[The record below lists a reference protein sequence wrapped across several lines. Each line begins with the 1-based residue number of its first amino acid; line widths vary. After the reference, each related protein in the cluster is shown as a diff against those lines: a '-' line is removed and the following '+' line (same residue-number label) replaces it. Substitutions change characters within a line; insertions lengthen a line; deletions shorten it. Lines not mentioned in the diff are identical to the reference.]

1 MANITLDARQ
11 QQKHDTSTNFN
22 NANKLYLEGE
32 FLVETDTG
40 KVKIGDGTLGYK
52 SLPYTI
58 GTRVPEGAK
67 FTDTTYTAGTGLS
80 LNGTSFSISNS
91 GVTAGSYGPSQDSS
105 VGFGDSI
112 DVPYISVN
120 SRGQITSADSRSIT
134 LPAEPTPA
142 SIGAANKI
150 HTHPTRDVFKNAT
163 DNWAGSVSA
172 IDVPKINSI
181 RSPKSAFLPANCITV
196 EYSSNGGST
205 WSDYGLT
212 DVQKQDLFALS
223 TSSNIKLSKSSP
235 VSTNDCVRITIEP
248 LDRYVSFDQLYV
260 WFSTGSHTCAL
271 DLERSTIGAKDT
283 FSFIRKDVPLGGWSG
298 PNVINFP
305 YGTFGG
311 GTSQTNNAYKYRIT
325 FKTIKLGSST
335 QSPTISDIR
344 FYGEN
349 AWIIPNDMVKNDYPF
364 SWDRDMNVNFPKQL
378 KEQGKRVYSENNK
391 PTPDAIGAEPAFTKN
406 TAFNK
411 NFGTT
416 AGTVCQGN
424 DSRLSNARPASDVSA
439 WAKEPNKPT
448 YTPTEVGV
456 IGTAPTSG
464 QVAVFDGTTGKIKST
479 GFTIASSVPSG
490 AKFTDTT
497 YSAATS
503 TVLGLVKVGY
513 TESGKNYPV
522 ELDADDKMF
531 VNVPWTDTTY
541 SVATVSEDGLMPK
554 IPSSSAQYLNGM
566 GQWSTPPDTKY
577 TNFVGS
583 GSEAK
588 SGLVPS
594 PGTTAGTTK
603 YLREDGTWSV
613 PPDTTYIAGRAIEIS
628 QGAIS
633 VTSSG
638 VSSGAYGL
646 TDSTSVNIGTSFTV
660 PGFVVDQCGRLTQAY
675 SRTVTVNAPNMT
687 GATTSAAGTAGLVPT
702 PTAGKPTRYLCST
715 GEWSIPTGTIY
726 NGSTT
731 ISVKPSTTDGEYNIY
746 LAALFPGTTSQS
758 VGPSASG
765 TINFGSAFNVPYITI
780 DQYGRITALANRSMI
795 LSGALASSSAPGLCP
810 KLDSGHPSYYLNANG
825 TWSLPRGRVYGVKG
839 EAETDYREGQVN
851 ITAANV
857 GALALTGGTVSGST
871 TFSNNVTINGEL
883 NYDGGFY

>member
-134 LPAEPTPA
+134 LPSEPTP
-142 SIGAANKI
+142 
-150 HTHPTRDVFKNAT
+150 
-163 DNWAGSVSA
+163 
-172 IDVPKINSI
+172 
-181 RSPKSAFLPANCITV
+181 
-196 EYSSNGGST
+196 
-205 WSDYGLT
+205 
-212 DVQKQDLFALS
+212 
-223 TSSNIKLSKSSP
+223 TS
-235 VSTNDCVRITIEP
+235 
-248 LDRYVSFDQLYV
+248 
-260 WFSTGSHTCAL
+260 
-271 DLERSTIGAKDT
+271 
-283 FSFIRKDVPLGGWSG
+283 
-298 PNVINFP
+298 
-305 YGTFGG
+305 
-311 GTSQTNNAYKYRIT
+311 
-325 FKTIKLGSST
+325 
-335 QSPTISDIR
+335 
-344 FYGEN
+344 
-349 AWIIPNDMVKNDYPF
+349 
-364 SWDRDMNVNFPKQL
+364 
-378 KEQGKRVYSENNK
+378 
-391 PTPDAIGAEPAFTKN
+391 IGAEPAFTKN

-411 NFGTT
+411 NFGTA
-416 AGTVCQGN
+416 AGTVCQGD

-456 IGTAPTSG
+456 IGTVPTSG

-503 TVLGLVKVGY
+503 TALGLVKVGY
-513 TESGKNYPV
+513 TESGRNYPV

-531 VNVPWTDTTY
+531 VNVPWTDTNTTYSQATSSTLGLIKIGYTESGKNYPIELNTSGQAFVNVPWTDTTY
-541 SVATVSEDGLMPK
+541 SVATTSANGLMSSDDKTKLDGIADNANNYSLPVATSSVRGGIK
-554 IPSSSAQYLNGM
+554 IGYTESGKNYPVELSNEQAYVNVP
-566 GQWSTPPDTKY
+566 WEDTTY
-577 TNFVGS
+577 SVFTGATTTAA
-583 GSEAK
+583 GT
-588 SGLVPS
+588 SGLVPA
-594 PGTTAGTTK
+594 P
-603 YLREDGTWSV
+603 
-613 PPDTTYIAGRAIEIS
+613 
-628 QGAIS
+628 
-633 VTSSG
+633 TSGQS
-638 VSSGAYGL
+638 
-646 TDSTSVNIGTSFTV
+646 
-660 PGFVVDQCGRLTQAY
+660 
-675 SRTVTVNAPNMT
+675 
-687 GATTSAAGTAGLVPT
+687 
-702 PTAGKPTRYLCST
+702 TRYLCSN
-715 GEWSIPTGTIY
+715 GEWSVPQGSIY
-726 NGSTT
+726 NGSTA
-731 ISVKPSTTDGEYNIY
+731 ISVKPSTVDGEYNIY
-746 LAALFPGTTSQS
+746 LVALFPGTTSQS
-758 VGPSASG
+758 VGPSASA
-765 TINFGSAFNVPYITI
+765 TINFGTSFNVPHITI

-825 TWSLPRGRVYGVKG
+825 TWSAPRGRVYGVKG
-839 EAETDYREGQVN
+839 NAETAYREGQVN

-857 GALALTGGTVSGST
+857 GALPITGGTVSGAT
-871 TFSNNVTINGEL
+871 TFSDTVTLSTAGSITYDDGF
-883 NYDGGFY
+883 YDG

>member
-134 LPAEPTPA
+134 LPSEPTP
-142 SIGAANKI
+142 
-150 HTHPTRDVFKNAT
+150 
-163 DNWAGSVSA
+163 
-172 IDVPKINSI
+172 
-181 RSPKSAFLPANCITV
+181 
-196 EYSSNGGST
+196 
-205 WSDYGLT
+205 
-212 DVQKQDLFALS
+212 
-223 TSSNIKLSKSSP
+223 TS
-235 VSTNDCVRITIEP
+235 
-248 LDRYVSFDQLYV
+248 
-260 WFSTGSHTCAL
+260 
-271 DLERSTIGAKDT
+271 
-283 FSFIRKDVPLGGWSG
+283 
-298 PNVINFP
+298 
-305 YGTFGG
+305 
-311 GTSQTNNAYKYRIT
+311 
-325 FKTIKLGSST
+325 
-335 QSPTISDIR
+335 
-344 FYGEN
+344 
-349 AWIIPNDMVKNDYPF
+349 
-364 SWDRDMNVNFPKQL
+364 
-378 KEQGKRVYSENNK
+378 
-391 PTPDAIGAEPAFTKN
+391 IGAEPAFTKN

-411 NFGTT
+411 NFGTA
-416 AGTVCQGN
+416 AGTVCQGD

-490 AKFTDTT
+490 AKFTDTI

-503 TVLGLVKVGY
+503 TALGLVKVGY

-531 VNVPWTDTTY
+531 VNVPWTDTDTTYSQATSSTLGLIKIGYTESGKNYPVELNTSGQAFVNVPWTDTTY
-541 SVATVSEDGLMPK
+541 SV
-554 IPSSSAQYLNGM
+554 
-566 GQWSTPPDTKY
+566 
-577 TNFVGS
+577 F
-583 GSEAK
+583 
-588 SGLVPS
+588 
-594 PGTTAGTTK
+594 
-603 YLREDGTWSV
+603 
-613 PPDTTYIAGRAIEIS
+613 
-628 QGAIS
+628 
-633 VTSSG
+633 
-638 VSSGAYGL
+638 
-646 TDSTSVNIGTSFTV
+646 
-660 PGFVVDQCGRLTQAY
+660 
-675 SRTVTVNAPNMT
+675 T
-687 GATTSAAGTAGLVPT
+687 GATTTAAGTTGLVPA
-702 PTAGKPTRYLCST
+702 PTTGQSTRYLCST

-746 LAALFPGTTSQS
+746 LVALFPGTTSQS
-758 VGPSASG
+758 AGPSASA
-765 TINFGSAFNVPYITI
+765 TINFGTSFNVPHITI
-780 DQYGRITALANRSMI
+780 DQYGRITELSNRSML

-825 TWSLPRGRVYGVKG
+825 TWSAPRGRVYGVKG
-839 EAETDYREGQVN
+839 NAETAYREGQVN
-851 ITAANV
+851 ITAANI
-857 GALALTGGTVSGST
+857 GALSLSSGGTVSGLT
-871 TFSNNVTINGEL
+871 TFESRVTITQAGFL
-883 NYDGGFY
+883 TYDDGFY

>member
-134 LPAEPTPA
+134 LPSEPTP
-142 SIGAANKI
+142 
-150 HTHPTRDVFKNAT
+150 
-163 DNWAGSVSA
+163 
-172 IDVPKINSI
+172 
-181 RSPKSAFLPANCITV
+181 
-196 EYSSNGGST
+196 
-205 WSDYGLT
+205 
-212 DVQKQDLFALS
+212 
-223 TSSNIKLSKSSP
+223 TS
-235 VSTNDCVRITIEP
+235 
-248 LDRYVSFDQLYV
+248 
-260 WFSTGSHTCAL
+260 
-271 DLERSTIGAKDT
+271 
-283 FSFIRKDVPLGGWSG
+283 
-298 PNVINFP
+298 
-305 YGTFGG
+305 
-311 GTSQTNNAYKYRIT
+311 
-325 FKTIKLGSST
+325 
-335 QSPTISDIR
+335 
-344 FYGEN
+344 
-349 AWIIPNDMVKNDYPF
+349 
-364 SWDRDMNVNFPKQL
+364 
-378 KEQGKRVYSENNK
+378 
-391 PTPDAIGAEPAFTKN
+391 IGAEPAFAKN

-411 NFGTT
+411 NFGSA

-531 VNVPWTDTTY
+531 VNVPWTDTNTTYSQATSSTLGLIKIGYTESGKNYPIELNTSGQAYVNVPWEDTTY
-541 SVATVSEDGLMPK
+541 SVFTGATTTAAG
-554 IPSSSAQYLNGM
+554 
-566 GQWSTPPDTKY
+566 T
-577 TNFVGS
+577 
-583 GSEAK
+583 
-588 SGLVPS
+588 SGLVPA
-594 PGTTAGTTK
+594 P
-603 YLREDGTWSV
+603 
-613 PPDTTYIAGRAIEIS
+613 
-628 QGAIS
+628 
-633 VTSSG
+633 TSGQS
-638 VSSGAYGL
+638 
-646 TDSTSVNIGTSFTV
+646 
-660 PGFVVDQCGRLTQAY
+660 
-675 SRTVTVNAPNMT
+675 
-687 GATTSAAGTAGLVPT
+687 
-702 PTAGKPTRYLCST
+702 TRYLCSDGT
-715 GEWSIPTGTIY
+715 WNIPTGTIY

-746 LAALFPGTTSQS
+746 LVALFPGTTSQS

-810 KLDSGHPSYYLNANG
+810 KLDSSHPSYYLNANG
-825 TWSLPRGRVYGVKG
+825 TWSAPRGKVYGVKG
-839 EAETDYREGQVN
+839 NAETAYREGQVN

-857 GALALTGGTVSGST
+857 GALPITGGTVSGAT
-871 TFSNNVTINGEL
+871 TFSDTVTLSTAGSIT
-883 NYDGGFY
+883 YDDGFY

>member
-134 LPAEPTPA
+134 LPSEPTP
-142 SIGAANKI
+142 
-150 HTHPTRDVFKNAT
+150 
-163 DNWAGSVSA
+163 
-172 IDVPKINSI
+172 
-181 RSPKSAFLPANCITV
+181 
-196 EYSSNGGST
+196 
-205 WSDYGLT
+205 
-212 DVQKQDLFALS
+212 
-223 TSSNIKLSKSSP
+223 
-235 VSTNDCVRITIEP
+235 
-248 LDRYVSFDQLYV
+248 
-260 WFSTGSHTCAL
+260 
-271 DLERSTIGAKDT
+271 
-283 FSFIRKDVPLGGWSG
+283 
-298 PNVINFP
+298 
-305 YGTFGG
+305 
-311 GTSQTNNAYKYRIT
+311 
-325 FKTIKLGSST
+325 
-335 QSPTISDIR
+335 IS
-344 FYGEN
+344 
-349 AWIIPNDMVKNDYPF
+349 
-364 SWDRDMNVNFPKQL
+364 
-378 KEQGKRVYSENNK
+378 
-391 PTPDAIGAEPAFTKN
+391 IGAEPAFAKN

-411 NFGTT
+411 NFGSA

-439 WAKEPNKPT
+439 WAKKPNKPT

-503 TVLGLVKVGY
+503 TALGLVKVGY
-513 TESGKNYPV
+513 KESGRNYPV

-531 VNVPWTDTTY
+531 VNVPWTDTNTTYSKATSSTLGLIKIGYTESGKNYPIELNTSGQAYVNVPWVNTTY
-541 SVATVSEDGLMPK
+541 SVFTGATTTAAG
-554 IPSSSAQYLNGM
+554 
-566 GQWSTPPDTKY
+566 T
-577 TNFVGS
+577 
-583 GSEAK
+583 
-588 SGLVPS
+588 SGLVPA
-594 PGTTAGTTK
+594 P
-603 YLREDGTWSV
+603 
-613 PPDTTYIAGRAIEIS
+613 
-628 QGAIS
+628 
-633 VTSSG
+633 TSGQS
-638 VSSGAYGL
+638 
-646 TDSTSVNIGTSFTV
+646 
-660 PGFVVDQCGRLTQAY
+660 
-675 SRTVTVNAPNMT
+675 
-687 GATTSAAGTAGLVPT
+687 
-702 PTAGKPTRYLCST
+702 TRYLCST
-715 GEWSIPTGTIY
+715 GEWSIPTGSIY
-726 NGSTT
+726 KGSTA

-746 LAALFPGTTSQS
+746 LVALFPGTTSQS

-825 TWSLPRGRVYGVKG
+825 TWSAPRGRVYGVKG
-839 EAETDYREGQVN
+839 NAETAYREGQVN

-857 GALALTGGTVSGST
+857 GALPITGGTVSGAT
-871 TFSNNVTINGEL
+871 TFSATVTLSTAGSITYDDGF
-883 NYDGGFY
+883 YDG

>member
-134 LPAEPTPA
+134 LPSEPTP
-142 SIGAANKI
+142 
-150 HTHPTRDVFKNAT
+150 
-163 DNWAGSVSA
+163 
-172 IDVPKINSI
+172 
-181 RSPKSAFLPANCITV
+181 
-196 EYSSNGGST
+196 
-205 WSDYGLT
+205 
-212 DVQKQDLFALS
+212 
-223 TSSNIKLSKSSP
+223 TS
-235 VSTNDCVRITIEP
+235 
-248 LDRYVSFDQLYV
+248 
-260 WFSTGSHTCAL
+260 
-271 DLERSTIGAKDT
+271 
-283 FSFIRKDVPLGGWSG
+283 
-298 PNVINFP
+298 
-305 YGTFGG
+305 
-311 GTSQTNNAYKYRIT
+311 
-325 FKTIKLGSST
+325 
-335 QSPTISDIR
+335 
-344 FYGEN
+344 
-349 AWIIPNDMVKNDYPF
+349 
-364 SWDRDMNVNFPKQL
+364 
-378 KEQGKRVYSENNK
+378 
-391 PTPDAIGAEPAFTKN
+391 IGAEPAFAKN

-411 NFGTT
+411 NFGSA

-513 TESGKNYPV
+513 TESGRNYPV

-531 VNVPWTDTTY
+531 VNVPWTDTNTTYSQATSSTLGLIKIGYTESGKNYPIELNTSGQAYVNVPWEDTTY
-541 SVATVSEDGLMPK
+541 SVFTGATTTAAG
-554 IPSSSAQYLNGM
+554 
-566 GQWSTPPDTKY
+566 T
-577 TNFVGS
+577 
-583 GSEAK
+583 
-588 SGLVPS
+588 SGLVPA
-594 PGTTAGTTK
+594 P
-603 YLREDGTWSV
+603 
-613 PPDTTYIAGRAIEIS
+613 
-628 QGAIS
+628 
-633 VTSSG
+633 TSGQS
-638 VSSGAYGL
+638 
-646 TDSTSVNIGTSFTV
+646 
-660 PGFVVDQCGRLTQAY
+660 
-675 SRTVTVNAPNMT
+675 
-687 GATTSAAGTAGLVPT
+687 
-702 PTAGKPTRYLCST
+702 TRYLCST

-726 NGSTT
+726 NGSTA
-731 ISVKPSTTDGEYNIY
+731 ISVKPSTVDGEYNIY
-746 LAALFPGTTSQS
+746 LVALFPGTTSQS

-825 TWSLPRGRVYGVKG
+825 TWSAPRGRVYGVKG
-839 EAETDYREGQVN
+839 NAETAYREGQVN

-857 GALALTGGTVSGST
+857 GALPITGGTVSGAT
-871 TFSNNVTINGEL
+871 TFSDTVTLSTAGSITYDDGF
-883 NYDGGFY
+883 YDG

>member
-134 LPAEPTPA
+134 LPSEPTP
-142 SIGAANKI
+142 
-150 HTHPTRDVFKNAT
+150 
-163 DNWAGSVSA
+163 
-172 IDVPKINSI
+172 
-181 RSPKSAFLPANCITV
+181 
-196 EYSSNGGST
+196 
-205 WSDYGLT
+205 
-212 DVQKQDLFALS
+212 
-223 TSSNIKLSKSSP
+223 TS
-235 VSTNDCVRITIEP
+235 
-248 LDRYVSFDQLYV
+248 
-260 WFSTGSHTCAL
+260 
-271 DLERSTIGAKDT
+271 
-283 FSFIRKDVPLGGWSG
+283 
-298 PNVINFP
+298 
-305 YGTFGG
+305 
-311 GTSQTNNAYKYRIT
+311 
-325 FKTIKLGSST
+325 
-335 QSPTISDIR
+335 
-344 FYGEN
+344 
-349 AWIIPNDMVKNDYPF
+349 
-364 SWDRDMNVNFPKQL
+364 
-378 KEQGKRVYSENNK
+378 
-391 PTPDAIGAEPAFTKN
+391 IGAEPAFAKN

-411 NFGTT
+411 NFGSA

-424 DSRLSNARPASDVSA
+424 DSRLFNARPASDVSA

-531 VNVPWTDTTY
+531 VNVPWTDTNTTYSQATSSTLGLIKIGYTESGKNYPIELNTSGQAYVNVPWEDTTY
-541 SVATVSEDGLMPK
+541 SVFTGATTTAAG
-554 IPSSSAQYLNGM
+554 
-566 GQWSTPPDTKY
+566 T
-577 TNFVGS
+577 
-583 GSEAK
+583 
-588 SGLVPS
+588 SGLVPA
-594 PGTTAGTTK
+594 P
-603 YLREDGTWSV
+603 
-613 PPDTTYIAGRAIEIS
+613 
-628 QGAIS
+628 
-633 VTSSG
+633 TSGQS
-638 VSSGAYGL
+638 
-646 TDSTSVNIGTSFTV
+646 
-660 PGFVVDQCGRLTQAY
+660 
-675 SRTVTVNAPNMT
+675 
-687 GATTSAAGTAGLVPT
+687 
-702 PTAGKPTRYLCST
+702 TRYLCSD
-715 GEWSIPTGTIY
+715 GEWSIPTGSIY
-726 NGSTT
+726 KGSTA

-746 LAALFPGTTSQS
+746 LVALFPGTTSQS

-825 TWSLPRGRVYGVKG
+825 TWSAPRGRVYGVKG
-839 EAETDYREGQVN
+839 NAETAYREGQVN

-857 GALALTGGTVSGST
+857 GALPITGGTVSGAT
-871 TFSNNVTINGEL
+871 TFSDTVTLSTAGSITYDDGF
-883 NYDGGFY
+883 YDG

>member
-1 MANITLDARQ
+1 MANITLNARQ

-67 FTDTTYTAGTGLS
+67 FTDTTYTAGAGLS

-105 VGFGDSI
+105 AEFGDSI

-150 HTHPTRDVFKNAT
+150 HTHSTRDVLKNAT
-163 DNWAGSVSA
+163 DNWAGNVSA
-172 IDVPKINSI
+172 IDGPKISSI

-196 EYSSNGGST
+196 EYSSDAGKT
-205 WSDYGLT
+205 WEDYGLSEA
-212 DVQKQDLFALS
+212 QKRSLFAL
-223 TSSNIKLSKSSP
+223 TCDNGVRLSKSSP

-248 LDRYVSFDQLYV
+248 LDRYVSFDQLYI
-260 WFSTGSHTCAL
+260 WFSTGSHACTL

-283 FSFIRKDVPLGGWSG
+283 FSFIRKDVTLGGWSG

-305 YGTFGG
+305 SGTFGG
-311 GTSQTNNAYKYRIT
+311 GTSQTSNHYKYRMT
-325 FKTIKLGSST
+325 FKTTKLGGDTS
-335 QSPTISDIR
+335 QSPTIIDIR
-344 FYGEN
+344 FYGDN
-349 AWIIPNDMVKNDYPF
+349 AWLIPNDMVKGDYPF
-364 SWDRDMNVNFPKQL
+364 SWDRDMNVNFSKQL
-378 KEQGKRVYSENNK
+378 KEQGKRVYSDNNK
-391 PTPDAIGAEPAFTKN
+391 PTPTSIGAEPAFAKN

-411 NFGTT
+411 NFGSA

-531 VNVPWTDTTY
+531 VNVPWTDTDTTY
-541 SVATVSEDGLMPK
+541 SV
-554 IPSSSAQYLNGM
+554 
-566 GQWSTPPDTKY
+566 
-577 TNFVGS
+577 F
-583 GSEAK
+583 
-588 SGLVPS
+588 
-594 PGTTAGTTK
+594 
-603 YLREDGTWSV
+603 
-613 PPDTTYIAGRAIEIS
+613 
-628 QGAIS
+628 
-633 VTSSG
+633 
-638 VSSGAYGL
+638 
-646 TDSTSVNIGTSFTV
+646 
-660 PGFVVDQCGRLTQAY
+660 
-675 SRTVTVNAPNMT
+675 T
-687 GATTSAAGTAGLVPT
+687 GATTTAAGTTGLVPA
-702 PTAGKPTRYLCST
+702 PTTGQSTRYLCSN

-726 NGSTT
+726 NGSTA

-746 LAALFPGTTSQS
+746 LVALFPGTTSQS

-795 LSGALASSSAPGLCP
+795 LSGALVSSSAPGLCP

-825 TWSLPRGRVYGVKG
+825 TWSAPRGRVYGVKG
-839 EAETDYREGQVN
+839 NAETAYREGQVN
-851 ITAANV
+851 LTASNV
-857 GALALTGGTVSGST
+857 GALPITGGTVSGAT
-871 TFSNNVTINGEL
+871 TFSDTVTLSTAGSITYDDGF
-883 NYDGGFY
+883 YDG

>member
-134 LPAEPTPA
+134 LPSEPTP
-142 SIGAANKI
+142 
-150 HTHPTRDVFKNAT
+150 
-163 DNWAGSVSA
+163 
-172 IDVPKINSI
+172 
-181 RSPKSAFLPANCITV
+181 
-196 EYSSNGGST
+196 
-205 WSDYGLT
+205 
-212 DVQKQDLFALS
+212 
-223 TSSNIKLSKSSP
+223 TS
-235 VSTNDCVRITIEP
+235 
-248 LDRYVSFDQLYV
+248 
-260 WFSTGSHTCAL
+260 
-271 DLERSTIGAKDT
+271 
-283 FSFIRKDVPLGGWSG
+283 
-298 PNVINFP
+298 
-305 YGTFGG
+305 
-311 GTSQTNNAYKYRIT
+311 
-325 FKTIKLGSST
+325 
-335 QSPTISDIR
+335 
-344 FYGEN
+344 
-349 AWIIPNDMVKNDYPF
+349 
-364 SWDRDMNVNFPKQL
+364 
-378 KEQGKRVYSENNK
+378 
-391 PTPDAIGAEPAFTKN
+391 IGAEPAFAKN

-411 NFGTT
+411 NFGSA

-531 VNVPWTDTTY
+531 VNVPWTDTDTTYSQATSSTLGLIKIGYTESGKNYPVELNTSGQAFVNVPWTDTTYPVATTSANGLMSSVDKRKLDGIADNANNYSLPVATSSVRGGIKIGYTESGKNYPIKLSNEQAYVNVPWTDTTY
-541 SVATVSEDGLMPK
+541 SV
-554 IPSSSAQYLNGM
+554 
-566 GQWSTPPDTKY
+566 
-577 TNFVGS
+577 F
-583 GSEAK
+583 
-588 SGLVPS
+588 
-594 PGTTAGTTK
+594 
-603 YLREDGTWSV
+603 
-613 PPDTTYIAGRAIEIS
+613 
-628 QGAIS
+628 
-633 VTSSG
+633 
-638 VSSGAYGL
+638 
-646 TDSTSVNIGTSFTV
+646 
-660 PGFVVDQCGRLTQAY
+660 
-675 SRTVTVNAPNMT
+675 T
-687 GATTSAAGTAGLVPT
+687 GATTTAAGTTGLVPA
-702 PTAGKPTRYLCST
+702 PTTGQSTRYLCSN
-715 GEWSIPTGTIY
+715 GEWSAPQGSIY
-726 NGSTT
+726 NGSTA
-731 ISVKPSTTDGEYNIY
+731 ISVKPSTVDGEYNIY
-746 LAALFPGTTSQS
+746 LVALFPGTTSQS

-825 TWSLPRGRVYGVKG
+825 TWSAPRGRVYGVKG
-839 EAETDYREGQVN
+839 NAETAYREGQVN

>member
-134 LPAEPTPA
+134 LPSEPTP
-142 SIGAANKI
+142 
-150 HTHPTRDVFKNAT
+150 
-163 DNWAGSVSA
+163 
-172 IDVPKINSI
+172 
-181 RSPKSAFLPANCITV
+181 
-196 EYSSNGGST
+196 
-205 WSDYGLT
+205 
-212 DVQKQDLFALS
+212 
-223 TSSNIKLSKSSP
+223 TS
-235 VSTNDCVRITIEP
+235 
-248 LDRYVSFDQLYV
+248 
-260 WFSTGSHTCAL
+260 
-271 DLERSTIGAKDT
+271 
-283 FSFIRKDVPLGGWSG
+283 
-298 PNVINFP
+298 
-305 YGTFGG
+305 
-311 GTSQTNNAYKYRIT
+311 
-325 FKTIKLGSST
+325 
-335 QSPTISDIR
+335 
-344 FYGEN
+344 
-349 AWIIPNDMVKNDYPF
+349 
-364 SWDRDMNVNFPKQL
+364 
-378 KEQGKRVYSENNK
+378 
-391 PTPDAIGAEPAFTKN
+391 IGAEPAFAKN

-411 NFGTT
+411 NFGSA

-439 WAKEPNKPT
+439 WAKKPNKPT

-503 TVLGLVKVGY
+503 TALGLVKVGY
-513 TESGKNYPV
+513 TESGRNYPV

-531 VNVPWTDTTY
+531 VNVPWTDTNTTYSQATSSTLGLIKIGYTESGKNYPIELNTSGQAYVNVPWKDTTY
-541 SVATVSEDGLMPK
+541 SVFTGATTTAAG
-554 IPSSSAQYLNGM
+554 
-566 GQWSTPPDTKY
+566 T
-577 TNFVGS
+577 
-583 GSEAK
+583 
-588 SGLVPS
+588 SGLVPA
-594 PGTTAGTTK
+594 P
-603 YLREDGTWSV
+603 
-613 PPDTTYIAGRAIEIS
+613 
-628 QGAIS
+628 
-633 VTSSG
+633 TSGQS
-638 VSSGAYGL
+638 
-646 TDSTSVNIGTSFTV
+646 
-660 PGFVVDQCGRLTQAY
+660 
-675 SRTVTVNAPNMT
+675 
-687 GATTSAAGTAGLVPT
+687 
-702 PTAGKPTRYLCST
+702 TRYLCSD

-726 NGSTT
+726 NGSTA

-746 LAALFPGTTSQS
+746 LVALFPGTTSQS

-810 KLDSGHPSYYLNANG
+810 KLDSSHPSYYLNAKGN
-825 TWSLPRGRVYGVKG
+825 WSLPRGRVYGVKG
-839 EAETDYREGQVN
+839 EAETVYREGQVN

-871 TFSNNVTINGEL
+871 TFSDTVTLSTAGSITYDDGF
-883 NYDGGFY
+883 YDGR

>member
-134 LPAEPTPA
+134 LP
-142 SIGAANKI
+142 S
-150 HTHPTRDVFKNAT
+150 
-163 DNWAGSVSA
+163 
-172 IDVPKINSI
+172 
-181 RSPKSAFLPANCITV
+181 
-196 EYSSNGGST
+196 
-205 WSDYGLT
+205 
-212 DVQKQDLFALS
+212 
-223 TSSNIKLSKSSP
+223 
-235 VSTNDCVRITIEP
+235 
-248 LDRYVSFDQLYV
+248 
-260 WFSTGSHTCAL
+260 
-271 DLERSTIGAKDT
+271 
-283 FSFIRKDVPLGGWSG
+283 
-298 PNVINFP
+298 
-305 YGTFGG
+305 
-311 GTSQTNNAYKYRIT
+311 
-325 FKTIKLGSST
+325 
-335 QSPTISDIR
+335 
-344 FYGEN
+344 
-349 AWIIPNDMVKNDYPF
+349 
-364 SWDRDMNVNFPKQL
+364 
-378 KEQGKRVYSENNK
+378 K
-391 PTPDAIGAEPAFTKN
+391 PTPTSIGAEPAFAKN

-411 NFGTT
+411 NFGSA

-503 TVLGLVKVGY
+503 TALGLVKVGY
-513 TESGKNYPV
+513 TESGRNYPV

-531 VNVPWTDTTY
+531 VNVPWTDTNTTYSQATSSTLGLIKIGYTESGKNYPVELNTSGQAFVNVPWTDTTYPVATTSANGLMSSVDKRKLDGIADNANNYSLPVATSSVRGGIKIGYTESGKNYPIKLSNEQAYVNVPWTDTTY
-541 SVATVSEDGLMPK
+541 SV
-554 IPSSSAQYLNGM
+554 
-566 GQWSTPPDTKY
+566 
-577 TNFVGS
+577 F
-583 GSEAK
+583 
-588 SGLVPS
+588 
-594 PGTTAGTTK
+594 
-603 YLREDGTWSV
+603 
-613 PPDTTYIAGRAIEIS
+613 
-628 QGAIS
+628 
-633 VTSSG
+633 
-638 VSSGAYGL
+638 
-646 TDSTSVNIGTSFTV
+646 
-660 PGFVVDQCGRLTQAY
+660 
-675 SRTVTVNAPNMT
+675 T
-687 GATTSAAGTAGLVPT
+687 GATTTADGTTGLVPA
-702 PTAGKPTRYLCST
+702 PTTGQSTRYLCSN
-715 GEWSIPTGTIY
+715 GEWSVPQGSIY
-726 NGSTT
+726 NGSTA
-731 ISVKPSTTDGEYNIY
+731 ISVKPSTVDGEYNIY
-746 LAALFPGTTSQS
+746 LVALFPGTTSQS

-765 TINFGSAFNVPYITI
+765 TINFGSAFNVPHITI

-825 TWSLPRGRVYGVKG
+825 TWSAPRGKVYGVKG

>member
-1 MANITLDARQ
+1 MADITLNARQ

-134 LPAEPTPA
+134 LP
-142 SIGAANKI
+142 S
-150 HTHPTRDVFKNAT
+150 
-163 DNWAGSVSA
+163 
-172 IDVPKINSI
+172 
-181 RSPKSAFLPANCITV
+181 
-196 EYSSNGGST
+196 
-205 WSDYGLT
+205 
-212 DVQKQDLFALS
+212 
-223 TSSNIKLSKSSP
+223 
-235 VSTNDCVRITIEP
+235 
-248 LDRYVSFDQLYV
+248 
-260 WFSTGSHTCAL
+260 
-271 DLERSTIGAKDT
+271 
-283 FSFIRKDVPLGGWSG
+283 
-298 PNVINFP
+298 
-305 YGTFGG
+305 
-311 GTSQTNNAYKYRIT
+311 
-325 FKTIKLGSST
+325 
-335 QSPTISDIR
+335 
-344 FYGEN
+344 
-349 AWIIPNDMVKNDYPF
+349 
-364 SWDRDMNVNFPKQL
+364 
-378 KEQGKRVYSENNK
+378 K
-391 PTPDAIGAEPAFTKN
+391 PTPTSIGAEPAFAKN

-411 NFGTT
+411 NFGSA

-531 VNVPWTDTTY
+531 VNVPWTDTDTTYSQATSSTLGLIKIGYTESGKNYPVELNTSGQAFVNVPWTDTTY
-541 SVATVSEDGLMPK
+541 SV
-554 IPSSSAQYLNGM
+554 
-566 GQWSTPPDTKY
+566 
-577 TNFVGS
+577 F
-583 GSEAK
+583 
-588 SGLVPS
+588 
-594 PGTTAGTTK
+594 
-603 YLREDGTWSV
+603 
-613 PPDTTYIAGRAIEIS
+613 
-628 QGAIS
+628 
-633 VTSSG
+633 
-638 VSSGAYGL
+638 
-646 TDSTSVNIGTSFTV
+646 
-660 PGFVVDQCGRLTQAY
+660 
-675 SRTVTVNAPNMT
+675 T
-687 GATTSAAGTAGLVPT
+687 GATTTAAGTTGLVPA
-702 PTAGKPTRYLCST
+702 PTTGQSTRYLCSN
-715 GEWSIPTGTIY
+715 GEWSVPQGSIY
-726 NGSTT
+726 NGSTA
-731 ISVKPSTTDGEYNIY
+731 ISVKPSTVDGEYNIY
-746 LAALFPGTTSQS
+746 LVALFPGTTSQS

-825 TWSLPRGRVYGVKG
+825 TWSAPRGRVYGVKG
-839 EAETDYREGQVN
+839 NAETAYREGQVN

-857 GALALTGGTVSGST
+857 GALPITGGTVSGAT
-871 TFSNNVTINGEL
+871 TFSDTVTLSTAGSITYDDGF
-883 NYDGGFY
+883 YDG

>member
-134 LPAEPTPA
+134 LP
-142 SIGAANKI
+142 S
-150 HTHPTRDVFKNAT
+150 
-163 DNWAGSVSA
+163 
-172 IDVPKINSI
+172 
-181 RSPKSAFLPANCITV
+181 
-196 EYSSNGGST
+196 
-205 WSDYGLT
+205 
-212 DVQKQDLFALS
+212 
-223 TSSNIKLSKSSP
+223 
-235 VSTNDCVRITIEP
+235 
-248 LDRYVSFDQLYV
+248 
-260 WFSTGSHTCAL
+260 
-271 DLERSTIGAKDT
+271 
-283 FSFIRKDVPLGGWSG
+283 
-298 PNVINFP
+298 
-305 YGTFGG
+305 
-311 GTSQTNNAYKYRIT
+311 
-325 FKTIKLGSST
+325 
-335 QSPTISDIR
+335 
-344 FYGEN
+344 
-349 AWIIPNDMVKNDYPF
+349 
-364 SWDRDMNVNFPKQL
+364 
-378 KEQGKRVYSENNK
+378 K
-391 PTPDAIGAEPAFTKN
+391 PTPTSIGAEPAFAKN

-411 NFGTT
+411 NFGSA

-439 WAKEPNKPT
+439 WAKKPNKPT

-531 VNVPWTDTTY
+531 VNVPWTDTNTTYSQATSSTLGLIKIGYTESGKNYPIELNTSGQAYVNVPWEDTTY
-541 SVATVSEDGLMPK
+541 SVFTGATTTAAG
-554 IPSSSAQYLNGM
+554 
-566 GQWSTPPDTKY
+566 T
-577 TNFVGS
+577 
-583 GSEAK
+583 
-588 SGLVPS
+588 SGLVPA
-594 PGTTAGTTK
+594 P
-603 YLREDGTWSV
+603 
-613 PPDTTYIAGRAIEIS
+613 
-628 QGAIS
+628 
-633 VTSSG
+633 TSGQS
-638 VSSGAYGL
+638 
-646 TDSTSVNIGTSFTV
+646 
-660 PGFVVDQCGRLTQAY
+660 
-675 SRTVTVNAPNMT
+675 
-687 GATTSAAGTAGLVPT
+687 
-702 PTAGKPTRYLCST
+702 TRYLCSD
-715 GEWSIPTGTIY
+715 GEWSIPTGSVY
-726 NGSTT
+726 KGSTA

-746 LAALFPGTTSQS
+746 LVALFPGTTSQS

-839 EAETDYREGQVN
+839 NAETAYREGQVN
-851 ITAANV
+851 LTAANI
-857 GALALTGGTVSGST
+857 GALPITGGTVSGAT
-871 TFSNNVTINGEL
+871 TFSDTVTLSTAGSITYDDGF
-883 NYDGGFY
+883 YDG

>member
-134 LPAEPTPA
+134 LPSEPTP
-142 SIGAANKI
+142 
-150 HTHPTRDVFKNAT
+150 
-163 DNWAGSVSA
+163 
-172 IDVPKINSI
+172 
-181 RSPKSAFLPANCITV
+181 
-196 EYSSNGGST
+196 
-205 WSDYGLT
+205 
-212 DVQKQDLFALS
+212 
-223 TSSNIKLSKSSP
+223 TS
-235 VSTNDCVRITIEP
+235 
-248 LDRYVSFDQLYV
+248 
-260 WFSTGSHTCAL
+260 
-271 DLERSTIGAKDT
+271 
-283 FSFIRKDVPLGGWSG
+283 
-298 PNVINFP
+298 
-305 YGTFGG
+305 
-311 GTSQTNNAYKYRIT
+311 
-325 FKTIKLGSST
+325 
-335 QSPTISDIR
+335 
-344 FYGEN
+344 
-349 AWIIPNDMVKNDYPF
+349 
-364 SWDRDMNVNFPKQL
+364 
-378 KEQGKRVYSENNK
+378 
-391 PTPDAIGAEPAFTKN
+391 IGAEPAFAKN

-411 NFGTT
+411 NFGSA

-531 VNVPWTDTTY
+531 VNVPWTDTNTTYSQATSSTLGLIKIGYTESGKSYPVELNTSGQAFVNVPWTDTTY
-541 SVATVSEDGLMPK
+541 SVATTSANGLM
-554 IPSSSAQYLNGM
+554 SSADKKKLDGIANNANNYSLPLSTASVRGGIKIGYAENGKNYPVELSNE
-566 GQWSTPPDTKY
+566 QAYVNVPWTDTTY
-577 TNFVGS
+577 SVFVKS
-583 GSEAK
+583 GTGAK
-588 SGLVPS
+588 SGLVPT
-594 PGTTAGTTK
+594 PPNTAGTTK
-603 YLREDGTWSV
+603 FLREDAVWVAPPTANNPSITISQNGTIKGQFTLNQANSETIALT
-613 PPDTTYIAGRAIEIS
+613 DTTYSE
-628 QGAIS
+628 
-633 VTSSG
+633 
-638 VSSGAYGL
+638 
-646 TDSTSVNIGTSFTV
+646 F
-660 PGFVVDQCGRLTQAY
+660 
-675 SRTVTVNAPNMT
+675 T
-687 GATTSAAGTAGLVPT
+687 GATTTAAGTTGLVPA
-702 PTAGKPTRYLCST
+702 PTTGQSTRYLCSN
-715 GEWSIPTGTIY
+715 GEWSVPQGSIY
-726 NGSTT
+726 NGSTA
-731 ISVKPSTTDGEYNIY
+731 ISVKPSTVDGEYNIY
-746 LAALFPGTTSQS
+746 LVALFPGTTSQS
-758 VGPSASG
+758 VGPSASA

-810 KLDSGHPSYYLNANG
+810 KLDSAHPSYYLNANG
-825 TWSLPRGRVYGVKG
+825 SWSLPRGRVYGVKG
-839 EAETDYREGQVN
+839 NAETAYREGQVN
-851 ITAANV
+851 LTAANI
-857 GALALTGGTVSGST
+857 GALPITGGTVSGAT
-871 TFSNNVTINGEL
+871 TFSDTVTLSTAGSIT
-883 NYDGGFY
+883 YDDGFYEG

>member
-1 MANITLDARQ
+1 MADITLNARQ

-40 KVKIGDGTLGYK
+40 KVKIGDGTLSYK

-134 LPAEPTPA
+134 LPSEPTP
-142 SIGAANKI
+142 
-150 HTHPTRDVFKNAT
+150 
-163 DNWAGSVSA
+163 
-172 IDVPKINSI
+172 
-181 RSPKSAFLPANCITV
+181 
-196 EYSSNGGST
+196 
-205 WSDYGLT
+205 
-212 DVQKQDLFALS
+212 
-223 TSSNIKLSKSSP
+223 TS
-235 VSTNDCVRITIEP
+235 
-248 LDRYVSFDQLYV
+248 
-260 WFSTGSHTCAL
+260 
-271 DLERSTIGAKDT
+271 
-283 FSFIRKDVPLGGWSG
+283 
-298 PNVINFP
+298 
-305 YGTFGG
+305 
-311 GTSQTNNAYKYRIT
+311 
-325 FKTIKLGSST
+325 
-335 QSPTISDIR
+335 
-344 FYGEN
+344 
-349 AWIIPNDMVKNDYPF
+349 
-364 SWDRDMNVNFPKQL
+364 
-378 KEQGKRVYSENNK
+378 
-391 PTPDAIGAEPAFTKN
+391 IGAEPAFAKN

-411 NFGTT
+411 NFGSA

-503 TVLGLVKVGY
+503 TALGLVKVGY
-513 TESGKNYPV
+513 TESGRNYPV

-531 VNVPWTDTTY
+531 VNVPWTDTNTTYSQATSSTLGLIKIGYTESGKNYPIELNTSGQAYVNVPWEDTTY
-541 SVATVSEDGLMPK
+541 SVFTGATTTAAG
-554 IPSSSAQYLNGM
+554 
-566 GQWSTPPDTKY
+566 T
-577 TNFVGS
+577 
-583 GSEAK
+583 
-588 SGLVPS
+588 SGLVPA
-594 PGTTAGTTK
+594 P
-603 YLREDGTWSV
+603 
-613 PPDTTYIAGRAIEIS
+613 
-628 QGAIS
+628 
-633 VTSSG
+633 TSGQS
-638 VSSGAYGL
+638 
-646 TDSTSVNIGTSFTV
+646 
-660 PGFVVDQCGRLTQAY
+660 
-675 SRTVTVNAPNMT
+675 
-687 GATTSAAGTAGLVPT
+687 
-702 PTAGKPTRYLCST
+702 TRYLCST

-726 NGSTT
+726 NGSTA

-746 LAALFPGTTSQS
+746 LVALFPGTTSQS

-825 TWSLPRGRVYGVKG
+825 TWSAPRGRVYGVKG
-839 EAETDYREGQVN
+839 NAETAYREGQVN
-851 ITAANV
+851 ITASNV
-857 GALALTGGTVSGST
+857 GALPITGGTVSGAT
-871 TFSNNVTINGEL
+871 TFSDTVTLSTAGSITYDDGF
-883 NYDGGFY
+883 YDG

>member
-134 LPAEPTPA
+134 LPPEPTP
-142 SIGAANKI
+142 
-150 HTHPTRDVFKNAT
+150 
-163 DNWAGSVSA
+163 
-172 IDVPKINSI
+172 
-181 RSPKSAFLPANCITV
+181 
-196 EYSSNGGST
+196 
-205 WSDYGLT
+205 
-212 DVQKQDLFALS
+212 
-223 TSSNIKLSKSSP
+223 TS
-235 VSTNDCVRITIEP
+235 
-248 LDRYVSFDQLYV
+248 
-260 WFSTGSHTCAL
+260 
-271 DLERSTIGAKDT
+271 
-283 FSFIRKDVPLGGWSG
+283 
-298 PNVINFP
+298 
-305 YGTFGG
+305 
-311 GTSQTNNAYKYRIT
+311 
-325 FKTIKLGSST
+325 
-335 QSPTISDIR
+335 
-344 FYGEN
+344 
-349 AWIIPNDMVKNDYPF
+349 
-364 SWDRDMNVNFPKQL
+364 
-378 KEQGKRVYSENNK
+378 
-391 PTPDAIGAEPAFTKN
+391 IGAEPAFAKN

-411 NFGTT
+411 NFGSA

-531 VNVPWTDTTY
+531 VNVPWTDTNTTYSQATSSTLGLIKIGYTESGKNYPIELNTSGQAYVNVPWEDTTY
-541 SVATVSEDGLMPK
+541 SVFTGATTTAAG
-554 IPSSSAQYLNGM
+554 
-566 GQWSTPPDTKY
+566 T
-577 TNFVGS
+577 
-583 GSEAK
+583 
-588 SGLVPS
+588 SGLVPA
-594 PGTTAGTTK
+594 P
-603 YLREDGTWSV
+603 
-613 PPDTTYIAGRAIEIS
+613 
-628 QGAIS
+628 
-633 VTSSG
+633 TSGQS
-638 VSSGAYGL
+638 
-646 TDSTSVNIGTSFTV
+646 
-660 PGFVVDQCGRLTQAY
+660 
-675 SRTVTVNAPNMT
+675 
-687 GATTSAAGTAGLVPT
+687 
-702 PTAGKPTRYLCST
+702 TRYLCST

-726 NGSTT
+726 NGSAA

-746 LAALFPGTTSQS
+746 LVALFPGTTSQS

-825 TWSLPRGRVYGVKG
+825 TWSAPRGRVYGVKG
-839 EAETDYREGQVN
+839 NAETAYREGQVN

-857 GALALTGGTVSGST
+857 GALPITGGTVSGAT
-871 TFSNNVTINGEL
+871 TFSDTVTLSTAGSITYDDGF
-883 NYDGGFY
+883 YDG

>member
-134 LPAEPTPA
+134 LPSEPTP
-142 SIGAANKI
+142 
-150 HTHPTRDVFKNAT
+150 
-163 DNWAGSVSA
+163 
-172 IDVPKINSI
+172 
-181 RSPKSAFLPANCITV
+181 
-196 EYSSNGGST
+196 
-205 WSDYGLT
+205 
-212 DVQKQDLFALS
+212 
-223 TSSNIKLSKSSP
+223 TS
-235 VSTNDCVRITIEP
+235 
-248 LDRYVSFDQLYV
+248 
-260 WFSTGSHTCAL
+260 
-271 DLERSTIGAKDT
+271 
-283 FSFIRKDVPLGGWSG
+283 
-298 PNVINFP
+298 
-305 YGTFGG
+305 
-311 GTSQTNNAYKYRIT
+311 
-325 FKTIKLGSST
+325 
-335 QSPTISDIR
+335 
-344 FYGEN
+344 
-349 AWIIPNDMVKNDYPF
+349 
-364 SWDRDMNVNFPKQL
+364 
-378 KEQGKRVYSENNK
+378 
-391 PTPDAIGAEPAFTKN
+391 IGAEPAFAKN

-411 NFGTT
+411 NFGSA

-456 IGTAPTSG
+456 IGTVPTSG

-503 TVLGLVKVGY
+503 TALGLVKVGY
-513 TESGKNYPV
+513 TESGRNYPV

-531 VNVPWTDTTY
+531 VNVPWTDTNTTYSQATSSTLGLIKIGYTESGKNYPIELNTSGQAYVNVPWEDTTY
-541 SVATVSEDGLMPK
+541 SVFTGATTTAAG
-554 IPSSSAQYLNGM
+554 
-566 GQWSTPPDTKY
+566 T
-577 TNFVGS
+577 
-583 GSEAK
+583 
-588 SGLVPS
+588 SGLVPA
-594 PGTTAGTTK
+594 P
-603 YLREDGTWSV
+603 
-613 PPDTTYIAGRAIEIS
+613 
-628 QGAIS
+628 
-633 VTSSG
+633 TSGQS
-638 VSSGAYGL
+638 
-646 TDSTSVNIGTSFTV
+646 
-660 PGFVVDQCGRLTQAY
+660 
-675 SRTVTVNAPNMT
+675 
-687 GATTSAAGTAGLVPT
+687 
-702 PTAGKPTRYLCST
+702 TRYLCST

-726 NGSTT
+726 NGSTA

-746 LAALFPGTTSQS
+746 LVALFPGTTSQS

-825 TWSLPRGRVYGVKG
+825 TWSAPRGRVYGVKG
-839 EAETDYREGQVN
+839 NAETAYREGQVN

-857 GALALTGGTVSGST
+857 GALPITGGTVSGAT
-871 TFSNNVTINGEL
+871 TFSDTVTLSTAGSITYDDGF
-883 NYDGGFY
+883 YDG

>member
-134 LPAEPTPA
+134 LPSEPTP
-142 SIGAANKI
+142 
-150 HTHPTRDVFKNAT
+150 
-163 DNWAGSVSA
+163 
-172 IDVPKINSI
+172 
-181 RSPKSAFLPANCITV
+181 
-196 EYSSNGGST
+196 
-205 WSDYGLT
+205 
-212 DVQKQDLFALS
+212 
-223 TSSNIKLSKSSP
+223 TS
-235 VSTNDCVRITIEP
+235 
-248 LDRYVSFDQLYV
+248 
-260 WFSTGSHTCAL
+260 
-271 DLERSTIGAKDT
+271 
-283 FSFIRKDVPLGGWSG
+283 
-298 PNVINFP
+298 
-305 YGTFGG
+305 
-311 GTSQTNNAYKYRIT
+311 
-325 FKTIKLGSST
+325 
-335 QSPTISDIR
+335 
-344 FYGEN
+344 
-349 AWIIPNDMVKNDYPF
+349 
-364 SWDRDMNVNFPKQL
+364 
-378 KEQGKRVYSENNK
+378 
-391 PTPDAIGAEPAFTKN
+391 IGAEPAFAKN

-411 NFGTT
+411 NFGSA

-503 TVLGLVKVGY
+503 TALGLVKVGY
-513 TESGKNYPV
+513 TESGRNYPV

-531 VNVPWTDTTY
+531 VNVPWTDTNTTYSQATSSTLGLIKIGYTESGKNYPIELNTSGQAYVNVPWEDTTY
-541 SVATVSEDGLMPK
+541 SVFTGATTTAAG
-554 IPSSSAQYLNGM
+554 
-566 GQWSTPPDTKY
+566 T
-577 TNFVGS
+577 
-583 GSEAK
+583 
-588 SGLVPS
+588 SGLVPA
-594 PGTTAGTTK
+594 P
-603 YLREDGTWSV
+603 
-613 PPDTTYIAGRAIEIS
+613 
-628 QGAIS
+628 
-633 VTSSG
+633 TSGQS
-638 VSSGAYGL
+638 
-646 TDSTSVNIGTSFTV
+646 
-660 PGFVVDQCGRLTQAY
+660 
-675 SRTVTVNAPNMT
+675 
-687 GATTSAAGTAGLVPT
+687 
-702 PTAGKPTRYLCST
+702 TRYLGST

-726 NGSTT
+726 NGSTA

-746 LAALFPGTTSQS
+746 LVALFPGTTSQS

-780 DQYGRITALANRSMI
+780 DQYGRITALANRGMI

-825 TWSLPRGRVYGVKG
+825 TWSAPRGRVYGVKG
-839 EAETDYREGQVN
+839 NAETAYREGQVN
-851 ITAANV
+851 LTASNV
-857 GALALTGGTVSGST
+857 GALPITGGTVSGAT
-871 TFSNNVTINGEL
+871 TFSDTVTLSTAGSITYDDGF
-883 NYDGGFY
+883 YDG

>member
-134 LPAEPTPA
+134 LPSEPTP
-142 SIGAANKI
+142 
-150 HTHPTRDVFKNAT
+150 
-163 DNWAGSVSA
+163 
-172 IDVPKINSI
+172 
-181 RSPKSAFLPANCITV
+181 
-196 EYSSNGGST
+196 
-205 WSDYGLT
+205 
-212 DVQKQDLFALS
+212 
-223 TSSNIKLSKSSP
+223 TS
-235 VSTNDCVRITIEP
+235 
-248 LDRYVSFDQLYV
+248 
-260 WFSTGSHTCAL
+260 
-271 DLERSTIGAKDT
+271 
-283 FSFIRKDVPLGGWSG
+283 
-298 PNVINFP
+298 
-305 YGTFGG
+305 
-311 GTSQTNNAYKYRIT
+311 
-325 FKTIKLGSST
+325 
-335 QSPTISDIR
+335 
-344 FYGEN
+344 
-349 AWIIPNDMVKNDYPF
+349 
-364 SWDRDMNVNFPKQL
+364 
-378 KEQGKRVYSENNK
+378 
-391 PTPDAIGAEPAFTKN
+391 IGAEPAFAKN

-411 NFGTT
+411 NFGSA

-531 VNVPWTDTTY
+531 VNVPWTDTNTTYSQATSSTLGLIKIGYTESGKNYPIELNTSGQAYVNVPWEDTTY
-541 SVATVSEDGLMPK
+541 SVFTGATTTAAG
-554 IPSSSAQYLNGM
+554 
-566 GQWSTPPDTKY
+566 T
-577 TNFVGS
+577 
-583 GSEAK
+583 
-588 SGLVPS
+588 SGLVPA
-594 PGTTAGTTK
+594 P
-603 YLREDGTWSV
+603 
-613 PPDTTYIAGRAIEIS
+613 
-628 QGAIS
+628 
-633 VTSSG
+633 TSGQS
-638 VSSGAYGL
+638 
-646 TDSTSVNIGTSFTV
+646 
-660 PGFVVDQCGRLTQAY
+660 
-675 SRTVTVNAPNMT
+675 
-687 GATTSAAGTAGLVPT
+687 
-702 PTAGKPTRYLCST
+702 TRYLCST

-726 NGSTT
+726 NGSTA

-746 LAALFPGTTSQS
+746 LVALFPGTTSQS

-765 TINFGSAFNVPYITI
+765 TINFGSAFKVPYITI

-825 TWSLPRGRVYGVKG
+825 TWSAPRGRVYGVKG
-839 EAETDYREGQVN
+839 NAETAYREGQVN

-857 GALALTGGTVSGST
+857 GALPITGGTVSGAT
-871 TFSNNVTINGEL
+871 TFSDTVTLSTAGSITYDDGF
-883 NYDGGFY
+883 YDG

>member
-134 LPAEPTPA
+134 LPSEPTP
-142 SIGAANKI
+142 
-150 HTHPTRDVFKNAT
+150 
-163 DNWAGSVSA
+163 
-172 IDVPKINSI
+172 
-181 RSPKSAFLPANCITV
+181 
-196 EYSSNGGST
+196 
-205 WSDYGLT
+205 
-212 DVQKQDLFALS
+212 
-223 TSSNIKLSKSSP
+223 TS
-235 VSTNDCVRITIEP
+235 
-248 LDRYVSFDQLYV
+248 
-260 WFSTGSHTCAL
+260 
-271 DLERSTIGAKDT
+271 
-283 FSFIRKDVPLGGWSG
+283 
-298 PNVINFP
+298 
-305 YGTFGG
+305 
-311 GTSQTNNAYKYRIT
+311 
-325 FKTIKLGSST
+325 
-335 QSPTISDIR
+335 
-344 FYGEN
+344 
-349 AWIIPNDMVKNDYPF
+349 
-364 SWDRDMNVNFPKQL
+364 
-378 KEQGKRVYSENNK
+378 
-391 PTPDAIGAEPAFTKN
+391 IGAEPAFAKN

-411 NFGTT
+411 NFGSA

-456 IGTAPTSG
+456 IGTVPTSG

-503 TVLGLVKVGY
+503 TALGLVKVGY
-513 TESGKNYPV
+513 TESGRNYPV

-531 VNVPWTDTTY
+531 VNVPWTDTNTTY
-541 SVATVSEDGLMPK
+541 SQATSSTLGLIK
-554 IPSSSAQYLNGM
+554 IGYTESGKNYPVELNTS
-566 GQWSTPPDTKY
+566 GQA
-577 TNFVGS
+577 FVN
-583 GSEAK
+583 
-588 SGLVPS
+588 VPW
-594 PGTTAGTTK
+594 T
-603 YLREDGTWSV
+603 
-613 PPDTTYIAGRAIEIS
+613 DTTYSE
-628 QGAIS
+628 
-633 VTSSG
+633 
-638 VSSGAYGL
+638 
-646 TDSTSVNIGTSFTV
+646 F
-660 PGFVVDQCGRLTQAY
+660 
-675 SRTVTVNAPNMT
+675 T
-687 GATTSAAGTAGLVPT
+687 GATTTAAGTTGLVPA
-702 PTAGKPTRYLCST
+702 PTVGQSTRYLCSDGT
-715 GEWSIPTGTIY
+715 WNIPTGTIY

-746 LAALFPGTTSQS
+746 LVALFPGTTSQS

-810 KLDSGHPSYYLNANG
+810 KLDSSHPSYYLNANG
-825 TWSLPRGRVYGVKG
+825 TWSAPRGKVYGVKG
-839 EAETDYREGQVN
+839 NAETAYREGQVN

-857 GALALTGGTVSGST
+857 GALPITGGTVSGAT
-871 TFSNNVTINGEL
+871 TFSDTVTLSTAGSITYDDGF
-883 NYDGGFY
+883 YDG

>member
-134 LPAEPTPA
+134 LPSEPTP
-142 SIGAANKI
+142 
-150 HTHPTRDVFKNAT
+150 
-163 DNWAGSVSA
+163 
-172 IDVPKINSI
+172 
-181 RSPKSAFLPANCITV
+181 
-196 EYSSNGGST
+196 
-205 WSDYGLT
+205 
-212 DVQKQDLFALS
+212 
-223 TSSNIKLSKSSP
+223 TS
-235 VSTNDCVRITIEP
+235 
-248 LDRYVSFDQLYV
+248 
-260 WFSTGSHTCAL
+260 
-271 DLERSTIGAKDT
+271 
-283 FSFIRKDVPLGGWSG
+283 
-298 PNVINFP
+298 
-305 YGTFGG
+305 
-311 GTSQTNNAYKYRIT
+311 
-325 FKTIKLGSST
+325 
-335 QSPTISDIR
+335 
-344 FYGEN
+344 
-349 AWIIPNDMVKNDYPF
+349 
-364 SWDRDMNVNFPKQL
+364 
-378 KEQGKRVYSENNK
+378 
-391 PTPDAIGAEPAFTKN
+391 IGAEPAFTKN

-411 NFGTT
+411 NFGTA
-416 AGTVCQGN
+416 AGTVCQGD

-503 TVLGLVKVGY
+503 TALGLVRVGY

-531 VNVPWTDTTY
+531 VNVPWTDTNTTYSQATSSTLGLIKIGYTESGKNYPIELNTSGQAFVNVPWTDTTY
-541 SVATVSEDGLMPK
+541 SVATTSANGLMSSDDKTKLDGIADNANNYSLPVATSSVRGGIK
-554 IPSSSAQYLNGM
+554 IGYTESGKNYPVELSNEQAYVNVP
-566 GQWSTPPDTKY
+566 WEDTTY
-577 TNFVGS
+577 SVFTGATTTAA
-583 GSEAK
+583 GT
-588 SGLVPS
+588 SGLVPA
-594 PGTTAGTTK
+594 P
-603 YLREDGTWSV
+603 
-613 PPDTTYIAGRAIEIS
+613 
-628 QGAIS
+628 
-633 VTSSG
+633 TSGQS
-638 VSSGAYGL
+638 
-646 TDSTSVNIGTSFTV
+646 
-660 PGFVVDQCGRLTQAY
+660 
-675 SRTVTVNAPNMT
+675 
-687 GATTSAAGTAGLVPT
+687 
-702 PTAGKPTRYLCST
+702 TRYLCSD
-715 GEWSIPTGTIY
+715 GEWSIPTGSIY
-726 NGSTT
+726 KGSTA

-746 LAALFPGTTSQS
+746 LVALFPGTTSQS

-810 KLDSGHPSYYLNANG
+810 KLDSSHPSYYLNANG
-825 TWSLPRGRVYGVKG
+825 NWSLPRGRVYGVKG

>member
-40 KVKIGDGTLGYK
+40 KVKIGDGTLSYE

-134 LPAEPTPA
+134 LPSEPTP
-142 SIGAANKI
+142 
-150 HTHPTRDVFKNAT
+150 
-163 DNWAGSVSA
+163 
-172 IDVPKINSI
+172 
-181 RSPKSAFLPANCITV
+181 
-196 EYSSNGGST
+196 
-205 WSDYGLT
+205 
-212 DVQKQDLFALS
+212 
-223 TSSNIKLSKSSP
+223 TS
-235 VSTNDCVRITIEP
+235 
-248 LDRYVSFDQLYV
+248 
-260 WFSTGSHTCAL
+260 
-271 DLERSTIGAKDT
+271 
-283 FSFIRKDVPLGGWSG
+283 
-298 PNVINFP
+298 
-305 YGTFGG
+305 
-311 GTSQTNNAYKYRIT
+311 
-325 FKTIKLGSST
+325 
-335 QSPTISDIR
+335 
-344 FYGEN
+344 
-349 AWIIPNDMVKNDYPF
+349 
-364 SWDRDMNVNFPKQL
+364 
-378 KEQGKRVYSENNK
+378 
-391 PTPDAIGAEPAFTKN
+391 IGAEPAFTKN

-411 NFGTT
+411 NFGTA
-416 AGTVCQGN
+416 AGTVCQGD

-456 IGTAPTSG
+456 IGTVPTSG

-503 TVLGLVKVGY
+503 TALGLVKVGY
-513 TESGKNYPV
+513 TESGRNYPV

-531 VNVPWTDTTY
+531 VNVPWTDTNTTYSQATSSTLGLIKIGYTESGKNYPIELNTSGQAYVNVPWEDTTY
-541 SVATVSEDGLMPK
+541 SVFTGATTTAAG
-554 IPSSSAQYLNGM
+554 
-566 GQWSTPPDTKY
+566 T
-577 TNFVGS
+577 
-583 GSEAK
+583 
-588 SGLVPS
+588 SGLVPA
-594 PGTTAGTTK
+594 P
-603 YLREDGTWSV
+603 
-613 PPDTTYIAGRAIEIS
+613 
-628 QGAIS
+628 
-633 VTSSG
+633 TSGQS
-638 VSSGAYGL
+638 
-646 TDSTSVNIGTSFTV
+646 
-660 PGFVVDQCGRLTQAY
+660 
-675 SRTVTVNAPNMT
+675 
-687 GATTSAAGTAGLVPT
+687 
-702 PTAGKPTRYLCST
+702 TRYLCST

-726 NGSTT
+726 NGSTA

-746 LAALFPGTTSQS
+746 LVALFPGTTSQS

-765 TINFGSAFNVPYITI
+765 TINFGSAFNVPHITI
-780 DQYGRITALANRSMI
+780 DQYGRITALANRSMT

-825 TWSLPRGRVYGVKG
+825 TWSAPRGRVYGVKG
-839 EAETDYREGQVN
+839 SAETAYREGQVN

-857 GALALTGGTVSGST
+857 GALPITGGTVSGAT
-871 TFSNNVTINGEL
+871 TFSDTVTLSTAGSITYDDGF
-883 NYDGGFY
+883 YDG

>member
-1 MANITLDARQ
+1 MANITLNARQ

-40 KVKIGDGTLGYK
+40 KVKIGDGTLSYE

-134 LPAEPTPA
+134 LPSEPTP
-142 SIGAANKI
+142 
-150 HTHPTRDVFKNAT
+150 
-163 DNWAGSVSA
+163 
-172 IDVPKINSI
+172 
-181 RSPKSAFLPANCITV
+181 
-196 EYSSNGGST
+196 
-205 WSDYGLT
+205 
-212 DVQKQDLFALS
+212 
-223 TSSNIKLSKSSP
+223 TS
-235 VSTNDCVRITIEP
+235 
-248 LDRYVSFDQLYV
+248 
-260 WFSTGSHTCAL
+260 
-271 DLERSTIGAKDT
+271 
-283 FSFIRKDVPLGGWSG
+283 
-298 PNVINFP
+298 
-305 YGTFGG
+305 
-311 GTSQTNNAYKYRIT
+311 
-325 FKTIKLGSST
+325 
-335 QSPTISDIR
+335 
-344 FYGEN
+344 
-349 AWIIPNDMVKNDYPF
+349 
-364 SWDRDMNVNFPKQL
+364 
-378 KEQGKRVYSENNK
+378 
-391 PTPDAIGAEPAFTKN
+391 IGAEPAFTKN

-411 NFGTT
+411 NFGTA
-416 AGTVCQGN
+416 AGTVCQGD

-448 YTPTEVGV
+448 YTPTEIGV

-503 TVLGLVKVGY
+503 TALGLVKVGY
-513 TESGKNYPV
+513 TESGRNYPV

-531 VNVPWTDTTY
+531 VNVPWTDTNTTY
-541 SVATVSEDGLMPK
+541 SQATSSTLGLIKIGYTESGKNYPIELNTSGQAYVNVPWEDTTYSIFTG
-554 IPSSSAQYLNGM
+554 ATTTAAG
-566 GQWSTPPDTKY
+566 T
-577 TNFVGS
+577 
-583 GSEAK
+583 
-588 SGLVPS
+588 SGLVPA
-594 PGTTAGTTK
+594 P
-603 YLREDGTWSV
+603 
-613 PPDTTYIAGRAIEIS
+613 
-628 QGAIS
+628 
-633 VTSSG
+633 TSGQS
-638 VSSGAYGL
+638 
-646 TDSTSVNIGTSFTV
+646 
-660 PGFVVDQCGRLTQAY
+660 
-675 SRTVTVNAPNMT
+675 
-687 GATTSAAGTAGLVPT
+687 
-702 PTAGKPTRYLCST
+702 TRYLCSDGT
-715 GEWSIPTGTIY
+715 WNIPTGTIY

-746 LAALFPGTTSQS
+746 LVALFPGTTSQS

-810 KLDSGHPSYYLNANG
+810 KLDSSHPSYYLNANG
-825 TWSLPRGRVYGVKG
+825 SWSLPRGRVYGVKG
-839 EAETDYREGQVN
+839 EAETAYREGQVN

-857 GALALTGGTVSGST
+857 GALPITGGTVSGAT
-871 TFSNNVTINGEL
+871 TFSDTVTLSTAGSITYDDGF
-883 NYDGGFY
+883 YDG

>member
-134 LPAEPTPA
+134 LPSEPTP
-142 SIGAANKI
+142 
-150 HTHPTRDVFKNAT
+150 
-163 DNWAGSVSA
+163 
-172 IDVPKINSI
+172 
-181 RSPKSAFLPANCITV
+181 
-196 EYSSNGGST
+196 
-205 WSDYGLT
+205 
-212 DVQKQDLFALS
+212 
-223 TSSNIKLSKSSP
+223 TS
-235 VSTNDCVRITIEP
+235 
-248 LDRYVSFDQLYV
+248 
-260 WFSTGSHTCAL
+260 
-271 DLERSTIGAKDT
+271 
-283 FSFIRKDVPLGGWSG
+283 
-298 PNVINFP
+298 
-305 YGTFGG
+305 
-311 GTSQTNNAYKYRIT
+311 
-325 FKTIKLGSST
+325 
-335 QSPTISDIR
+335 
-344 FYGEN
+344 
-349 AWIIPNDMVKNDYPF
+349 
-364 SWDRDMNVNFPKQL
+364 
-378 KEQGKRVYSENNK
+378 
-391 PTPDAIGAEPAFTKN
+391 IGAEPAFAKN

-411 NFGTT
+411 NFGSA

-439 WAKEPNKPT
+439 WAKKPNKPT

-503 TVLGLVKVGY
+503 TALGLVKVGY
-513 TESGKNYPV
+513 TESGRNYPV

-531 VNVPWTDTTY
+531 VNVPWTDTNTTYSQATSSTLGLIKIGYTESGKNYPIELNTSGQAYVNVPWEDTTY
-541 SVATVSEDGLMPK
+541 SVFTGATTTAAG
-554 IPSSSAQYLNGM
+554 
-566 GQWSTPPDTKY
+566 T
-577 TNFVGS
+577 
-583 GSEAK
+583 
-588 SGLVPS
+588 SGLVPA
-594 PGTTAGTTK
+594 P
-603 YLREDGTWSV
+603 
-613 PPDTTYIAGRAIEIS
+613 
-628 QGAIS
+628 
-633 VTSSG
+633 TSGQS
-638 VSSGAYGL
+638 
-646 TDSTSVNIGTSFTV
+646 
-660 PGFVVDQCGRLTQAY
+660 
-675 SRTVTVNAPNMT
+675 
-687 GATTSAAGTAGLVPT
+687 
-702 PTAGKPTRYLCST
+702 TRYLCST

-726 NGSTT
+726 NGSTA

-746 LAALFPGTTSQS
+746 LVALFPGTTSQS

-825 TWSLPRGRVYGVKG
+825 TWSAPRGRVYGVKG
-839 EAETDYREGQVN
+839 NAETAYREGQVN

-857 GALALTGGTVSGST
+857 GALPITGGTVSGAT
-871 TFSNNVTINGEL
+871 TFSSDVTISGEL

>member
-134 LPAEPTPA
+134 LPSEPTP
-142 SIGAANKI
+142 
-150 HTHPTRDVFKNAT
+150 
-163 DNWAGSVSA
+163 
-172 IDVPKINSI
+172 
-181 RSPKSAFLPANCITV
+181 
-196 EYSSNGGST
+196 
-205 WSDYGLT
+205 
-212 DVQKQDLFALS
+212 
-223 TSSNIKLSKSSP
+223 TS
-235 VSTNDCVRITIEP
+235 
-248 LDRYVSFDQLYV
+248 
-260 WFSTGSHTCAL
+260 
-271 DLERSTIGAKDT
+271 
-283 FSFIRKDVPLGGWSG
+283 
-298 PNVINFP
+298 
-305 YGTFGG
+305 
-311 GTSQTNNAYKYRIT
+311 
-325 FKTIKLGSST
+325 
-335 QSPTISDIR
+335 
-344 FYGEN
+344 
-349 AWIIPNDMVKNDYPF
+349 
-364 SWDRDMNVNFPKQL
+364 
-378 KEQGKRVYSENNK
+378 
-391 PTPDAIGAEPAFTKN
+391 IGAEPAFAKN

-411 NFGTT
+411 NFGSA

-456 IGTAPTSG
+456 IGTVPTSG

-503 TVLGLVKVGY
+503 TALGLVKVGY
-513 TESGKNYPV
+513 TESGRNYPV

-531 VNVPWTDTTY
+531 VNVPWTDTNTTYSQATSSTLGLIKIGYTESGKNYPVELNTSGQAFVNVPWTDTTYPVATTSANGLMSSVDKKKLDGIADNANNYSLPVATSSVRGGIKIGYTESGKNYPIKLSNEQAYVNVPWTDTTY
-541 SVATVSEDGLMPK
+541 SV
-554 IPSSSAQYLNGM
+554 
-566 GQWSTPPDTKY
+566 
-577 TNFVGS
+577 F
-583 GSEAK
+583 
-588 SGLVPS
+588 
-594 PGTTAGTTK
+594 
-603 YLREDGTWSV
+603 
-613 PPDTTYIAGRAIEIS
+613 
-628 QGAIS
+628 
-633 VTSSG
+633 
-638 VSSGAYGL
+638 
-646 TDSTSVNIGTSFTV
+646 
-660 PGFVVDQCGRLTQAY
+660 
-675 SRTVTVNAPNMT
+675 T
-687 GATTSAAGTAGLVPT
+687 GATTTAAGTTGLVPA
-702 PTAGKPTRYLCST
+702 PTTGQSTRYLCSN
-715 GEWSIPTGTIY
+715 GEWSVPQGSIY
-726 NGSTT
+726 NGSTA
-731 ISVKPSTTDGEYNIY
+731 ISVKPSTVDGEYNIY
-746 LAALFPGTTSQS
+746 LVALFPGTTSQS

-810 KLDSGHPSYYLNANG
+810 KLDSSHPSYYLNANG
-825 TWSLPRGRVYGVKG
+825 SWSLPRGRVYGVKG

>member
-134 LPAEPTPA
+134 LPSEPTP
-142 SIGAANKI
+142 
-150 HTHPTRDVFKNAT
+150 
-163 DNWAGSVSA
+163 
-172 IDVPKINSI
+172 
-181 RSPKSAFLPANCITV
+181 
-196 EYSSNGGST
+196 
-205 WSDYGLT
+205 
-212 DVQKQDLFALS
+212 
-223 TSSNIKLSKSSP
+223 TS
-235 VSTNDCVRITIEP
+235 
-248 LDRYVSFDQLYV
+248 
-260 WFSTGSHTCAL
+260 
-271 DLERSTIGAKDT
+271 
-283 FSFIRKDVPLGGWSG
+283 
-298 PNVINFP
+298 
-305 YGTFGG
+305 
-311 GTSQTNNAYKYRIT
+311 
-325 FKTIKLGSST
+325 
-335 QSPTISDIR
+335 
-344 FYGEN
+344 
-349 AWIIPNDMVKNDYPF
+349 
-364 SWDRDMNVNFPKQL
+364 
-378 KEQGKRVYSENNK
+378 
-391 PTPDAIGAEPAFTKN
+391 IGAEPAFAKN

-411 NFGTT
+411 NFGSA

-531 VNVPWTDTTY
+531 VNVPWTDTDTTYSQATSSTLGLIKIGYTESGKNYPVELNTSGQAFVNVPWTDTTYPVATTSANGLMSSVDKRKLDGIADNANNYSLPVATSSVRGGIKIGYTESGKNYPIKLSNEQAYVNVPWTDTTY
-541 SVATVSEDGLMPK
+541 SV
-554 IPSSSAQYLNGM
+554 
-566 GQWSTPPDTKY
+566 
-577 TNFVGS
+577 F
-583 GSEAK
+583 
-588 SGLVPS
+588 
-594 PGTTAGTTK
+594 
-603 YLREDGTWSV
+603 
-613 PPDTTYIAGRAIEIS
+613 
-628 QGAIS
+628 
-633 VTSSG
+633 
-638 VSSGAYGL
+638 
-646 TDSTSVNIGTSFTV
+646 
-660 PGFVVDQCGRLTQAY
+660 
-675 SRTVTVNAPNMT
+675 T
-687 GATTSAAGTAGLVPT
+687 GATTTADGTTGLVPA
-702 PTAGKPTRYLCST
+702 PTTGQSTRYLCSN
-715 GEWSIPTGTIY
+715 GEWSVPQGSIY
-726 NGSTT
+726 NGSTA
-731 ISVKPSTTDGEYNIY
+731 ISVKPSTVDGEYNIY
-746 LAALFPGTTSQS
+746 LVALFPGTTSQS

-765 TINFGSAFNVPYITI
+765 TINFGSAFNVPHITI

-810 KLDSGHPSYYLNANG
+810 KLDSDHPSYYLNANG
-825 TWSLPRGRVYGVKG
+825 TWSAPRGRVYGVKG
-839 EAETDYREGQVN
+839 NAETAYREGQVN

>member
-134 LPAEPTPA
+134 LPSEPTP
-142 SIGAANKI
+142 
-150 HTHPTRDVFKNAT
+150 
-163 DNWAGSVSA
+163 
-172 IDVPKINSI
+172 
-181 RSPKSAFLPANCITV
+181 
-196 EYSSNGGST
+196 
-205 WSDYGLT
+205 
-212 DVQKQDLFALS
+212 
-223 TSSNIKLSKSSP
+223 TS
-235 VSTNDCVRITIEP
+235 
-248 LDRYVSFDQLYV
+248 
-260 WFSTGSHTCAL
+260 
-271 DLERSTIGAKDT
+271 
-283 FSFIRKDVPLGGWSG
+283 
-298 PNVINFP
+298 
-305 YGTFGG
+305 
-311 GTSQTNNAYKYRIT
+311 
-325 FKTIKLGSST
+325 
-335 QSPTISDIR
+335 
-344 FYGEN
+344 
-349 AWIIPNDMVKNDYPF
+349 
-364 SWDRDMNVNFPKQL
+364 
-378 KEQGKRVYSENNK
+378 
-391 PTPDAIGAEPAFTKN
+391 IGAEPAFAKN

-411 NFGTT
+411 NFGSA

-531 VNVPWTDTTY
+531 VNVPWTDTNTTY
-541 SVATVSEDGLMPK
+541 SQATSGTLGLIKIGYAESGKNYPVELNSSGQAFVNVPWTDSVANNPAITITQNGASKGSFTLNQT
-554 IPSSSAQYLNGM
+554 SAKTIALTDTTY
-566 GQWSTPPDTKY
+566 ST
-577 TNFVGS
+577 FVKS
-583 GSEAK
+583 GTGAK
-588 SGLVPS
+588 AGLVPAPS
-594 PGTTAGTTK
+594 TTAGTTK
-603 YLREDGTWSV
+603 YLREDGTWTA
-613 PPDTTYIAGRAIEIS
+613 PPNTTYANFKA
-628 QGAIS
+628 
-633 VTSSG
+633 
-638 VSSGAYGL
+638 
-646 TDSTSVNIGTSFTV
+646 
-660 PGFVVDQCGRLTQAY
+660 
-675 SRTVTVNAPNMT
+675 
-687 GATTSAAGTAGLVPT
+687 ATASAAGGSGLVPA
-702 PTAGKPTRYLCST
+702 PAAGQSTRYLCSN
-715 GEWSIPTGTIY
+715 GEWSVPQGSIY
-726 NGSTT
+726 NGSTA
-731 ISVKPSTTDGEYNIY
+731 ISVKPSTVDGEYNIY
-746 LAALFPGTTSQS
+746 LVALFPGTTSQS

-825 TWSLPRGRVYGVKG
+825 TWSAPRGRVYGVKG
-839 EAETDYREGQVN
+839 NAETAYREGQVN
-851 ITAANV
+851 LTAANI
-857 GALALTGGTVSGST
+857 GALPITGGTVSGAT
-871 TFSNNVTINGEL
+871 TFSDTVTLSTAGSIIYDDGF
-883 NYDGGFY
+883 YDG

>member
-134 LPAEPTPA
+134 LPSEPTP
-142 SIGAANKI
+142 
-150 HTHPTRDVFKNAT
+150 
-163 DNWAGSVSA
+163 
-172 IDVPKINSI
+172 
-181 RSPKSAFLPANCITV
+181 
-196 EYSSNGGST
+196 
-205 WSDYGLT
+205 
-212 DVQKQDLFALS
+212 
-223 TSSNIKLSKSSP
+223 TS
-235 VSTNDCVRITIEP
+235 
-248 LDRYVSFDQLYV
+248 
-260 WFSTGSHTCAL
+260 
-271 DLERSTIGAKDT
+271 
-283 FSFIRKDVPLGGWSG
+283 
-298 PNVINFP
+298 
-305 YGTFGG
+305 
-311 GTSQTNNAYKYRIT
+311 
-325 FKTIKLGSST
+325 
-335 QSPTISDIR
+335 
-344 FYGEN
+344 
-349 AWIIPNDMVKNDYPF
+349 
-364 SWDRDMNVNFPKQL
+364 
-378 KEQGKRVYSENNK
+378 
-391 PTPDAIGAEPAFTKN
+391 IGAEPAFAKN

-411 NFGTT
+411 NFGSA

-503 TVLGLVKVGY
+503 TALGLVKVGY
-513 TESGKNYPV
+513 TESGRNYPV

-531 VNVPWTDTTY
+531 VNVPWTDTNTTYSQATSSTLGLIKIGYTESGKNYPIELNTSGQAYVNVPWEDTTY
-541 SVATVSEDGLMPK
+541 SVFTGATTTAAG
-554 IPSSSAQYLNGM
+554 
-566 GQWSTPPDTKY
+566 T
-577 TNFVGS
+577 
-583 GSEAK
+583 
-588 SGLVPS
+588 SGLVPA
-594 PGTTAGTTK
+594 P
-603 YLREDGTWSV
+603 
-613 PPDTTYIAGRAIEIS
+613 
-628 QGAIS
+628 
-633 VTSSG
+633 TSGQS
-638 VSSGAYGL
+638 
-646 TDSTSVNIGTSFTV
+646 
-660 PGFVVDQCGRLTQAY
+660 
-675 SRTVTVNAPNMT
+675 
-687 GATTSAAGTAGLVPT
+687 
-702 PTAGKPTRYLCST
+702 TRYLCSD
-715 GEWSIPTGTIY
+715 GEWSIPTGSVY
-726 NGSTT
+726 KGSTA

-746 LAALFPGTTSQS
+746 LVALFPGTTSQS

-810 KLDSGHPSYYLNANG
+810 KLDSSHPSYYLNANG
-825 TWSLPRGRVYGVKG
+825 NWSLPRGRVYGVKG

-851 ITAANV
+851 ITAANI
-857 GALALTGGTVSGST
+857 GALSLSSGGTVAGAT
-871 TFSNNVTINGEL
+871 TFSSDVTISGEL

>member
-120 SRGQITSADSRSIT
+120 NRGQITSADSRSIT
-134 LPAEPTPA
+134 LPSEPTP
-142 SIGAANKI
+142 
-150 HTHPTRDVFKNAT
+150 
-163 DNWAGSVSA
+163 
-172 IDVPKINSI
+172 
-181 RSPKSAFLPANCITV
+181 
-196 EYSSNGGST
+196 
-205 WSDYGLT
+205 
-212 DVQKQDLFALS
+212 
-223 TSSNIKLSKSSP
+223 TS
-235 VSTNDCVRITIEP
+235 
-248 LDRYVSFDQLYV
+248 
-260 WFSTGSHTCAL
+260 
-271 DLERSTIGAKDT
+271 
-283 FSFIRKDVPLGGWSG
+283 
-298 PNVINFP
+298 
-305 YGTFGG
+305 
-311 GTSQTNNAYKYRIT
+311 
-325 FKTIKLGSST
+325 
-335 QSPTISDIR
+335 
-344 FYGEN
+344 
-349 AWIIPNDMVKNDYPF
+349 
-364 SWDRDMNVNFPKQL
+364 
-378 KEQGKRVYSENNK
+378 
-391 PTPDAIGAEPAFTKN
+391 IGAEPAFAKN

-411 NFGTT
+411 NFGTA
-416 AGTVCQGN
+416 AGTVCQGD

-503 TVLGLVKVGY
+503 TALGLVKVGY
-513 TESGKNYPV
+513 TESGRNYPV

-531 VNVPWTDTTY
+531 VNVPWTDTNTTYSQATSSTLGLIKIGYTESGKNYPIELNTSGQAYVNVPWEDTTY
-541 SVATVSEDGLMPK
+541 SVFTGATTTAAG
-554 IPSSSAQYLNGM
+554 
-566 GQWSTPPDTKY
+566 T
-577 TNFVGS
+577 
-583 GSEAK
+583 
-588 SGLVPS
+588 SGLVPA
-594 PGTTAGTTK
+594 P
-603 YLREDGTWSV
+603 
-613 PPDTTYIAGRAIEIS
+613 
-628 QGAIS
+628 
-633 VTSSG
+633 TSGQS
-638 VSSGAYGL
+638 
-646 TDSTSVNIGTSFTV
+646 
-660 PGFVVDQCGRLTQAY
+660 
-675 SRTVTVNAPNMT
+675 
-687 GATTSAAGTAGLVPT
+687 
-702 PTAGKPTRYLCST
+702 TRYLGST

-726 NGSTT
+726 NGSTA

-746 LAALFPGTTSQS
+746 LVALFPGTTSQS

-810 KLDSGHPSYYLNANG
+810 KLDSSHPSYYLNANG
-825 TWSLPRGRVYGVKG
+825 SWSLPRGRVYGVKG

>member
-134 LPAEPTPA
+134 LPSEPTP
-142 SIGAANKI
+142 
-150 HTHPTRDVFKNAT
+150 
-163 DNWAGSVSA
+163 
-172 IDVPKINSI
+172 
-181 RSPKSAFLPANCITV
+181 
-196 EYSSNGGST
+196 
-205 WSDYGLT
+205 
-212 DVQKQDLFALS
+212 
-223 TSSNIKLSKSSP
+223 TS
-235 VSTNDCVRITIEP
+235 
-248 LDRYVSFDQLYV
+248 
-260 WFSTGSHTCAL
+260 
-271 DLERSTIGAKDT
+271 
-283 FSFIRKDVPLGGWSG
+283 
-298 PNVINFP
+298 
-305 YGTFGG
+305 
-311 GTSQTNNAYKYRIT
+311 
-325 FKTIKLGSST
+325 
-335 QSPTISDIR
+335 
-344 FYGEN
+344 
-349 AWIIPNDMVKNDYPF
+349 
-364 SWDRDMNVNFPKQL
+364 
-378 KEQGKRVYSENNK
+378 
-391 PTPDAIGAEPAFTKN
+391 IGAEPAFAKN

-411 NFGTT
+411 NFGSA

-531 VNVPWTDTTY
+531 VNVPWTDTDTTYSQATSSTLGLIKIGYTESGKNYPVELNTSGQAFVNVPWTDTTY
-541 SVATVSEDGLMPK
+541 SV
-554 IPSSSAQYLNGM
+554 
-566 GQWSTPPDTKY
+566 
-577 TNFVGS
+577 F
-583 GSEAK
+583 
-588 SGLVPS
+588 
-594 PGTTAGTTK
+594 
-603 YLREDGTWSV
+603 
-613 PPDTTYIAGRAIEIS
+613 
-628 QGAIS
+628 
-633 VTSSG
+633 
-638 VSSGAYGL
+638 
-646 TDSTSVNIGTSFTV
+646 
-660 PGFVVDQCGRLTQAY
+660 
-675 SRTVTVNAPNMT
+675 T
-687 GATTSAAGTAGLVPT
+687 GATTTAAGTTGLVPA
-702 PTAGKPTRYLCST
+702 PTTGQSTRYLCSN
-715 GEWSIPTGTIY
+715 GEWSVPQGSIY
-726 NGSTT
+726 NGSTA
-731 ISVKPSTTDGEYNIY
+731 ISVKPSTVDGEYNIY
-746 LAALFPGTTSQS
+746 LVALFPGTTSQS

-825 TWSLPRGRVYGVKG
+825 SWSLPRGRVYGVKG

>member
-134 LPAEPTPA
+134 LPSEPTP
-142 SIGAANKI
+142 
-150 HTHPTRDVFKNAT
+150 
-163 DNWAGSVSA
+163 
-172 IDVPKINSI
+172 
-181 RSPKSAFLPANCITV
+181 
-196 EYSSNGGST
+196 
-205 WSDYGLT
+205 
-212 DVQKQDLFALS
+212 
-223 TSSNIKLSKSSP
+223 TS
-235 VSTNDCVRITIEP
+235 
-248 LDRYVSFDQLYV
+248 
-260 WFSTGSHTCAL
+260 
-271 DLERSTIGAKDT
+271 
-283 FSFIRKDVPLGGWSG
+283 
-298 PNVINFP
+298 
-305 YGTFGG
+305 
-311 GTSQTNNAYKYRIT
+311 
-325 FKTIKLGSST
+325 
-335 QSPTISDIR
+335 
-344 FYGEN
+344 
-349 AWIIPNDMVKNDYPF
+349 
-364 SWDRDMNVNFPKQL
+364 
-378 KEQGKRVYSENNK
+378 
-391 PTPDAIGAEPAFTKN
+391 IGAEPAFAKN

-411 NFGTT
+411 NFGSA

-439 WAKEPNKPT
+439 WAKKPNKPT

-497 YSAATS
+497 YS
-503 TVLGLVKVGY
+503 VFVK
-513 TESGKNYPV
+513 SG
-522 ELDADDKMF
+522 
-531 VNVPWTDTTY
+531 T
-541 SVATVSEDGLMPK
+541 G
-554 IPSSSAQYLNGM
+554 
-566 GQWSTPPDTKY
+566 
-577 TNFVGS
+577 
-583 GSEAK
+583 AK
-588 SGLVPS
+588 SGLVPT
-594 PGTTAGTTK
+594 PPATAGTTK
-603 YLREDGTWSV
+603 FLREDAVWATLPTANNPSITISQNGTIKGKFTLNQADSETIALT
-613 PPDTTYIAGRAIEIS
+613 DTTYSE
-628 QGAIS
+628 
-633 VTSSG
+633 
-638 VSSGAYGL
+638 
-646 TDSTSVNIGTSFTV
+646 F
-660 PGFVVDQCGRLTQAY
+660 
-675 SRTVTVNAPNMT
+675 T
-687 GATTSAAGTAGLVPT
+687 GATTTVAGTNGLVPA
-702 PTAGKPTRYLCST
+702 PTSGQSTRYLCSDGT
-715 GEWSIPTGTIY
+715 WSIPTGTIY
-726 NGSTT
+726 KGSTA

-746 LAALFPGTTSQS
+746 LVALFPGTTSQS

-810 KLDSGHPSYYLNANG
+810 KLDSAHPSYYLNANG
-825 TWSLPRGRVYGVKG
+825 SWSLPRGRVYGVKG
-839 EAETDYREGQVN
+839 NAETAYREGQVN

-857 GALALTGGTVSGST
+857 GALPITGGTVSGAT
-871 TFSNNVTINGEL
+871 TFSDTVTLSTAGSITYDDGF
-883 NYDGGFY
+883 YDG

>member
-134 LPAEPTPA
+134 LPSEPTP
-142 SIGAANKI
+142 
-150 HTHPTRDVFKNAT
+150 
-163 DNWAGSVSA
+163 
-172 IDVPKINSI
+172 
-181 RSPKSAFLPANCITV
+181 
-196 EYSSNGGST
+196 
-205 WSDYGLT
+205 
-212 DVQKQDLFALS
+212 
-223 TSSNIKLSKSSP
+223 TS
-235 VSTNDCVRITIEP
+235 
-248 LDRYVSFDQLYV
+248 
-260 WFSTGSHTCAL
+260 
-271 DLERSTIGAKDT
+271 
-283 FSFIRKDVPLGGWSG
+283 
-298 PNVINFP
+298 
-305 YGTFGG
+305 
-311 GTSQTNNAYKYRIT
+311 
-325 FKTIKLGSST
+325 
-335 QSPTISDIR
+335 
-344 FYGEN
+344 
-349 AWIIPNDMVKNDYPF
+349 
-364 SWDRDMNVNFPKQL
+364 
-378 KEQGKRVYSENNK
+378 
-391 PTPDAIGAEPAFTKN
+391 IGAEPAFAKN

-411 NFGTT
+411 NFGSA

-531 VNVPWTDTTY
+531 VNVPWTDTNTTYSQATSSTLGLIKIGYTESGKNYPIELNTSGQAYVNVPWEDTTY
-541 SVATVSEDGLMPK
+541 SVFTGATTTAAG
-554 IPSSSAQYLNGM
+554 
-566 GQWSTPPDTKY
+566 T
-577 TNFVGS
+577 
-583 GSEAK
+583 
-588 SGLVPS
+588 SGLVPA
-594 PGTTAGTTK
+594 P
-603 YLREDGTWSV
+603 
-613 PPDTTYIAGRAIEIS
+613 
-628 QGAIS
+628 
-633 VTSSG
+633 TSGQS
-638 VSSGAYGL
+638 
-646 TDSTSVNIGTSFTV
+646 
-660 PGFVVDQCGRLTQAY
+660 
-675 SRTVTVNAPNMT
+675 
-687 GATTSAAGTAGLVPT
+687 
-702 PTAGKPTRYLCST
+702 TRYLCST

-726 NGSTT
+726 NGSTA
-731 ISVKPSTTDGEYNIY
+731 ISVKPSTTDGKYNIY
-746 LAALFPGTTSQS
+746 LVALFPGTTSQS

-825 TWSLPRGRVYGVKG
+825 TWSAPRGMVYGVKG
-839 EAETDYREGQVN
+839 NAETAYRKGQVN

-857 GALALTGGTVSGST
+857 GALPITGGTVSGAT
-871 TFSNNVTINGEL
+871 TFSDTVTLSTAGSITYDDGF
-883 NYDGGFY
+883 YDG

>member
-134 LPAEPTPA
+134 LPSEPTP
-142 SIGAANKI
+142 
-150 HTHPTRDVFKNAT
+150 
-163 DNWAGSVSA
+163 
-172 IDVPKINSI
+172 
-181 RSPKSAFLPANCITV
+181 
-196 EYSSNGGST
+196 
-205 WSDYGLT
+205 
-212 DVQKQDLFALS
+212 
-223 TSSNIKLSKSSP
+223 TS
-235 VSTNDCVRITIEP
+235 
-248 LDRYVSFDQLYV
+248 
-260 WFSTGSHTCAL
+260 
-271 DLERSTIGAKDT
+271 
-283 FSFIRKDVPLGGWSG
+283 
-298 PNVINFP
+298 
-305 YGTFGG
+305 
-311 GTSQTNNAYKYRIT
+311 
-325 FKTIKLGSST
+325 
-335 QSPTISDIR
+335 
-344 FYGEN
+344 
-349 AWIIPNDMVKNDYPF
+349 
-364 SWDRDMNVNFPKQL
+364 
-378 KEQGKRVYSENNK
+378 
-391 PTPDAIGAEPAFTKN
+391 IGAEPAFAKN

-411 NFGTT
+411 NFGSA

-456 IGTAPTSG
+456 IGTVPTSG

-503 TVLGLVKVGY
+503 TALGLVKVGY
-513 TESGKNYPV
+513 TESGRNYPV

-531 VNVPWTDTTY
+531 VNVPWTDTNTTYSQATSSTLGLIKIGYTESGKNYPIELNTSGQAFVNVPWTDTTY
-541 SVATVSEDGLMPK
+541 SVATTSANGLMSSDDKTKLDGIADNANNYSLPVATSSVRGGIK
-554 IPSSSAQYLNGM
+554 IGYTESGKNYPVELSNEQAYVNVP
-566 GQWSTPPDTKY
+566 WEDTTY
-577 TNFVGS
+577 SVFTGATTTAA
-583 GSEAK
+583 GT
-588 SGLVPS
+588 SGLVPA
-594 PGTTAGTTK
+594 P
-603 YLREDGTWSV
+603 
-613 PPDTTYIAGRAIEIS
+613 
-628 QGAIS
+628 
-633 VTSSG
+633 TSGQS
-638 VSSGAYGL
+638 
-646 TDSTSVNIGTSFTV
+646 
-660 PGFVVDQCGRLTQAY
+660 
-675 SRTVTVNAPNMT
+675 
-687 GATTSAAGTAGLVPT
+687 
-702 PTAGKPTRYLCST
+702 TRYLCSD
-715 GEWSIPTGTIY
+715 GEWSIPTGSIY
-726 NGSTT
+726 KGSTA
-731 ISVKPSTTDGEYNIY
+731 ISVKPSTVDGEYNIY
-746 LAALFPGTTSQS
+746 LVALFPGTTSQS

-825 TWSLPRGRVYGVKG
+825 TWSAPRGRVYGVKG
-839 EAETDYREGQVN
+839 NAETAYREGQVN

-857 GALALTGGTVSGST
+857 GALPITGGTVSGAT
-871 TFSNNVTINGEL
+871 TFSDTVTLSTAGSITYDDGF
-883 NYDGGFY
+883 YDG